1 MKLHSPARAGL
12 APRVDRVIDDA
23 LAAGTIVGAV
33 MLVAVDGEIAYARA
47 AGVADREAGVPMT
60 EATLF
65 RLASLTKTV
74 VSAAALRLVE
84 EGRLGVDDRLAR
96 WIPEFRPFLA
106 DGSAPDITVR
116 HLLTHTSGLGYGF
129 LEDPDG
135 PLQQAGVSDGMDQPG
150 LGMAENL
157 RRLATVPLRFMPGS
171 AWYYSLATDVLGE
184 IAARAGGA
192 PLPEI
197 VRTRVTGPLGMAD
210 SGFAVADPARL
221 AVPYADAAPRPVRMG
236 EAHALPF
243 MNGVLRFAP
252 GRAFHAASF
261 ASGGTGLIGTAG
273 DYLRFLEALR
283 KGGDGV
289 LQPESAALITTDAID
304 PDMPTDEPGWGFGF
318 GAAVLR
324 DPVAAKTPQTPGTWS
339 WGGVYG
345 HSWYVDPARRLSV
358 VVLTNTA
365 VAGMTGAFPEALRAA
380 VYAAA

>member
-1 MKLHSPARAGL
+1 MHQISPARSPL
-12 APRVDRVIDDA
+12 ATRLDRVIDQA
-23 LAAGTIVGAV
+23 VASGAIVGTV
-33 MLVAVDGEIAYARA
+33 MLVAEDGETIYARA
-47 AGVADREAGVPMT
+47 AGFADREASAPMT

-74 VSAAALRLVE
+74 VSAAALALVE
-84 EGRLGVDDRLAR
+84 QGRLGLDDTIAR
-96 WIPEFRPFLA
+96 WIPEFRPRLA
-106 DGSAPDITVR
+106 DGSAPDITLR

-150 LGMAENL
+150 LAMAENL
-157 RRLATVPLRFMPGS
+157 RRLATVPLRFQPGS

-184 IAARAGGA
+184 AAARAGEA
-192 PLPEI
+192 PLAEI
-197 VRTRVTGPLGMAD
+197 VRRHVTVPLGMID
-210 SGFAVADPARL
+210 SGFAVADRARL
-221 AVPYADAAPRPVRMG
+221 AVPFADARPRPARMD

-243 MNGVLRFAP
+243 MNGILRFAP
-252 GRAFHAASF
+252 GRAFDAASF
-261 ASGGTGLIGTAG
+261 ASGGTGMIGTAG

-283 KGGDGV
+283 KGGEGI
-289 LQPESAALITTDAID
+289 LRPQTASLITTDVID
-304 PDMPTDEPGWGFGF
+304 PAMPTDEPGWGFGF

-345 HSWYVDPARRLSV
+345 HNWYVDPARRLSV

-365 VAGMTGAFPEALRAA
+365 VAGMTGVFPEALRAA
-380 VYAAA
+380 VYGV